1 MVRSDGGL
9 PLDFDSAR
17 IGDRLSLRSFAATH
31 TTTQQGGSRLRNMNE
46 TVSIGENDPA
56 SGALR
61 EARRSN
67 WPAETVGATKRSMPA
82 GSVTAS
88 QAARRLSVSVTPI
101 LELIYTGRLRASRV
115 GRRWAIADTDLQAL
129 IEDGVPRPMPAGTVT
144 ASEAARQLHAS
155 LSCVL
160 NEIHR
165 GRVPAFRVG
174 QRWAIAETDLQSLVG
189 LGAPA
194 GTVDTSE
201 AARRLGVSTS
211 PVLDLIRRG
220 RLPALRVGRR
230 RWAIAETALQSLIE
244 ARDAAQ
250 RPVGT
255 VNAFEAARRLG
266 VSPYWVLRRING
278 GKLSAIHVRN
288 GWAIAESDLESL
300 AEMLT
305 AAQLPA
311 DTVGTSEAARRLGV
325 SKAPVLDLISTGR
338 LPAFRVGRRWAIAE
352 TDLESLVAER
362 AAGPFHRERMPTGTV
377 AVADAAR
384 RLGLSPVR
392 VRELI
397 STGRLPASRVGHRRA
412 IAETELQ
419 SLIERRAAGPTPTG
433 TVDTIE
439 AARRLGVSRPWVSR
453 LISAGLLGASR
464 IGHQWAIAETDLQP
478 LIDER
483 QSRTPRLF
491 SPTGG

>member
-1 MVRSDGGL
+1 
-9 PLDFDSAR
+9 
-17 IGDRLSLRSFAATH
+17 
-31 TTTQQGGSRLRNMNE
+31 MNE
-46 TVSIGENDPA
+46 TVSIGENVPA

-61 EARRSN
+61 EERWSN
-67 WPAETVGATKRSMPA
+67 WPAETLDATKRS
-82 GSVTAS
+82 
-88 QAARRLSVSVTPI
+88 
-101 LELIYTGRLRASRV
+101 
-115 GRRWAIADTDLQAL
+115 
-129 IEDGVPRPMPAGTVT
+129 MPAGTVT

-155 LSCVL
+155 LSWVL

-165 GRVPAFRVG
+165 GRVSAFRVG
-174 QRWAIAETDLQSLVG
+174 QRWAIAQADLQSLVG

-194 GTVDTSE
+194 DTVDTSE
-201 AARRLGVSTS
+201 AARRLGVSTA
-211 PVLDLIRRG
+211 PVLNLIRRG
-220 RLPALRVGRR
+220 RLPAVRVGRR

-266 VSPYWVLRRING
+266 VSPYWVLRRIKG
-278 GKLSAIHVRN
+278 GKVSPIHVRN
-288 GWAIAESDLESL
+288 GWAIGESDLESL
-300 AEMLT
+300 AEMRA

-338 LPAFRVGRRWAIAE
+338 LPAFRVGQRWAIAE
-352 TDLESLVAER
+352 TDLESLVVER
-362 AAGPFHRERMPTGTV
+362 AAGPFHHERMPTGTV
-377 AVADAAR
+377 AVVDAAR

-397 STGRLPASRVGHRRA
+397 SAGRLPASRVGHRRA

-433 TVDTIE
+433 TVNTVE

-483 QSRTPRLF
+483 LSRIPRELTE
-491 SPTGG
+491 PAGPVG